1 MCYVTKALEYI
12 IRLIY
17 NLSIQLNTL
26 MTNTDQQ
33 YSNFRRYL
41 SAFTLTQPDLLSKT
55 TVIYTTFSVD
65 KKLICYLQLYLYDDC

>member
-1 MCYVTKALEYI
+1 MYYVTKALEYI

-33 YSNFRRYL
+33 YSNFRSYL
-41 SAFTLTQPDLLSKT
+41 SSFTLTQPDLLSKT
-55 TVIYTTFSVD
+55 TAIYTTLSAD

>member
-1 MCYVTKALEYI
+1 MYYVTKALEYI

-33 YSNFRRYL
+33 YSNFRSYL
-41 SAFTLTQPDLLSKT
+41 SSFTLTQPDLLSKT
-55 TVIYTTFSVD
+55 TAIYTTLSVD